1 MSDLAGK
8 VALITGAARGQ
19 GRAHALKLA
28 SLGASIIALDLC
40 GPLPGSV
47 KYRSATRADLDV
59 TIDRLKDA
67 GAEVIPLVI
76 DVRDHEAMVSG
87 VADAVGTLGRLDIA
101 VANAGIAVVTEWD
114 KITPR
119 AFQDTIDI
127 NLVGSWNT
135 VMAAA
140 PHMQADGGSIIMVSS
155 AAGLRVQPFM
165 VDYVASKYAVTG
177 MTKAFAA
184 ELAKHKI
191 RVNSVHPT
199 GVSTD
204 MATDPSVQETLS
216 AAIAQNPRPASLF
229 TNMLDVDLVSA
240 EDIANTVAYL
250 VSDEARFI
258 TGHAMT
264 VDAGI
269 TLH

>member
-1 MSDLAGK
+1 MSDLTGK

-19 GRAHALKLA
+19 GRAHAVKLA
-28 SLGASIIALDLC
+28 SRGASIIALDLC
-40 GPLPGSV
+40 GPLPESV
-47 KYRSATRADLDV
+47 KYRSATKQDLDV
-59 TIDRLKDA
+59 TVELLETA
-67 GAEVIPLVI
+67 GAKVVPVVA
-76 DVRDHEAMVSG
+76 DVRDHAALLSG
-87 VADAVGTLGRLDIA
+87 VGDAVDTLGRLDIA
-101 VANAGIAVVTEWD
+101 VANAGIAVVSEWD
-114 KITPR
+114 QITPR

-140 PHMQADGGSIIMVSS
+140 PHMQADGGSIILVSS

-184 ELAKHKI
+184 ELAHYNI

-199 GVSTD
+199 GVNTD
-204 MATDPSVQETLS
+204 MATDPSVQETIA
-216 AAIAQNPRPASLF
+216 AAIARNPRPASLF
-229 TNMLDVDLVSA
+229 NNMLDVNLV
-240 EDIANTVAYL
+240 EVDDIANTVAYL
-250 VSDEARFI
+250 VSDEAGFI